1 MIERIRKIVAGKK
14 FRELVRYGIAGVV
27 TSLVNIGVFYV
38 LNSLGINYK
47 ISNIFAIVL
56 SKVTAFFSNKYYVFH
71 SRCESFGAAVKECLK
86 FIVARGFT
94 GVVDYFGVIF
104 MVDMLKIDENISKIT
119 IQVLVIILNY
129 VFGKLLVFNKKK
141 NKITKES
148 DSEVTIKDSEEI
160 REEN

>member
-1 MIERIRKIVAGKK
+1 M
-14 FRELVRYGIAGVV
+14 
-27 TSLVNIGVFYV
+27 
-38 LNSLGINYK
+38 
-47 ISNIFAIVL
+47 
-56 SKVTAFFSNKYYVFH
+56 
-71 SRCESFGAAVKECLK
+71 KECLK

-129 VFGKLLVFNKKK
+129 IFGKLLVFNKKK

-148 DSEVTIKDSEEI
+148 DSEVTIKDSEEL